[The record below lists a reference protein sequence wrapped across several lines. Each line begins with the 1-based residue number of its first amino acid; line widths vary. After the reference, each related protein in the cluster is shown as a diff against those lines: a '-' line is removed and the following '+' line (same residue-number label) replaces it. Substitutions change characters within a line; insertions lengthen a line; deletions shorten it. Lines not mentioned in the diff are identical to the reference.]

1 MINHSNENTIMDD
14 ANSPEIDKALMGK
27 VSSDFV
33 KVSDHLK
40 EASYQIRKREFS
52 ECPIFVVST
61 QKVEIGAPLFQQG
74 DLSSIYFYNASFLE
88 EFVTRTMIGEES
100 IELFKENY
108 RNADEY
114 CCLFVIDG
122 GFAGFIFLP
131 FPID

>member
-114 CCLFVIDG
+114 CCLFVIDR